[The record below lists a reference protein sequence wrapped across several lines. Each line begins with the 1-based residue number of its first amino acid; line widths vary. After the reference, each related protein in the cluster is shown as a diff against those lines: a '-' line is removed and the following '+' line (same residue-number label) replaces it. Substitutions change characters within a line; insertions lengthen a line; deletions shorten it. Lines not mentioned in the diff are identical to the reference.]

1 MTGEA
6 GQLQQSI
13 RASIPLSEAM
23 QFSIIELNPRNILV
37 QAPLEPNV
45 NIHGTG
51 FAGSIY
57 SLAVLTGWA
66 LSTHIM
72 ALKQMQGNLVVAK
85 AEISYRA
92 PLTDSIQCRTQV
104 SEEDCAAFQL
114 SFESKGTA
122 KLALKVEI
130 GASGNAVL
138 RATYAAVAG
147 V

>member
-1 MTGEA
+1 MTREA
-6 GQLQQSI
+6 GQLQQTI

-72 ALKQMQGNLVVAK
+72 ALKQMQGDLVVAK
-85 AEISYRA
+85 AEIIYRA

-114 SFESKGTA
+114 SFESNGTA

-147 V
+147 D

>member
-1 MTGEA
+1 MTREA
-6 GQLQQSI
+6 GQLQQTI

-72 ALKQMQGNLVVAK
+72 ALKQMQGDLVVAK

>member
-1 MTGEA
+1 MTREA
-6 GQLQQSI
+6 GQLQQTI

-23 QFSIIELNPRNILV
+23 QFSIIELNSRNILV

-72 ALKQMQGNLVVAK
+72 ALKQMQGDLVVAK

-114 SFESKGTA
+114 RFESNGTA

-138 RATYAAVAG
+138 RATYVAVAG

>member
-138 RATYAAVAG
+138 RATYVAVAG

>member
-6 GQLQQSI
+6 GQLQQTI

-72 ALKQMQGNLVVAK
+72 ALKQMQGDLVVAK

>member
-1 MTGEA
+1 MTREA
-6 GQLQQSI
+6 EQLQQTI

-72 ALKQMQGNLVVAK
+72 ALKQMQGDLVVAK
-85 AEISYRA
+85 AEIIYRA

-114 SFESKGTA
+114 SFESNGTA

-147 V
+147 D